1 MTATNTNPFNMVL
14 TALWEMLLAHP
25 RIVRDV
31 KEQNRIRFDLAN
43 NRDPFKP
50 AIQASDL
57 PEICIASLAA
67 SANIMET
74 SSTSRCNRTYS
85 IMLSTGDFRYT
96 EICGQVEWHIW
107 VAMCGWKR
115 TLGGLQWNGQNFVK
129 RANVTNV
136 STGMSDP
143 EKNRNIRGWSSV
155 WSVEVEMHF
164 ATAGLLAELS
174 GGDRTLEN

>member
-1 MTATNTNPFNMVL
+1 MSANTQNPFNMVM
-14 TALWEMLLAHP
+14 TALWDLLLAHP
-25 RIVRDV
+25 RLVRDV
-31 KEQNRIRFDLAN
+31 KEKNRIRFDLAG

-50 AIQASDL
+50 AIQVGDL
-57 PEICIASLAA
+57 PEVCIASLAA

-74 SSTSRCNRTYS
+74 SSTSRCTRSYS
-85 IMLSTGDFRYT
+85 IMVSTGDYRYT
-96 EICGQVEWHIW
+96 EICGVIEWEIW

-115 TLGGLQWNGQNFVK
+115 TLGGLQWNGHNFVK

-136 STGMSDP
+136 ATGMSDP

-164 ATAGLLAELS
+164 TTAELLAELS
-174 GGDRTLEN
+174 GDRTLEN